1 MRSGDSDLPGPDFS
15 RRDDFTPN
23 LYENLYALDVQDW
36 GFRFR
41 LYGWVKA
48 LRKEPYNGVRMLYVW
63 PTLEAPTK
71 CVKVEQIDLAPSNLR
86 ADRPSWREGQQEFE
100 LALQQHHHH
109 SSDSEQW
116 FQHIDKQT
124 ITIEAFPETSA
135 ELDSWKGPIRSYW
148 ILSAYVNEVKF
159 LTVLSG
165 FDEKEIGAILG
176 KLAPFKGNDHLAEWH
191 DKEH

>member
-1 MRSGDSDLPGPDFS
+1 M
-15 RRDDFTPN
+15 
-23 LYENLYALDVQDW
+23 
-36 GFRFR
+36 
-41 LYGWVKA
+41 
-48 LRKEPYNGVRMLYVW
+48 
-63 PTLEAPTK
+63 
-71 CVKVEQIDLAPSNLR
+71 EQIDLAPSNLR
-86 ADRPSWREGQQEFE
+86 ADHLSWREGQQEFE

-135 ELDSWKGPIRSYW
+135 ELDSWKGPVRSYW

-191 DKEH
+191 DKEHREYRERRS